1 MGHTHNN
8 YINERF
14 VEGGHCM
21 HTSRLIST
29 GSKKPKGC
37 NSKLIS
43 NINGMIH
50 KTRKEVHLAYNI
62 IIEYISV
69 ELTSNG
75 TESAYLV
82 CLTKCYH

>member
-1 MGHTHNN
+1 
-8 YINERF
+8 
-14 VEGGHCM
+14 
-21 HTSRLIST
+21 
-29 GSKKPKGC
+29 
-37 NSKLIS
+37 
-43 NINGMIH
+43 MIH